1 MKNQRRFSNFSR
13 STECYFAI
21 VGISI
26 FGEFLSSW
34 STESCIL
41 VIDGILY
48 RRDRRNSYFRDR
60 RIKWSNQA
68 IDESSDRRIKRS
80 IVSITLKI
88 RDREFSR
95 NWNSGIPGKKRRKK
109 KNSHSNKPNTEHQG
123 PVQGLV
129 FLILLGASLKK
140 NVNTKP
146 QEGQKKIPIL
156 HCTLVLVGKGTLLE
170 LARVSMLPC
179 CAHAEKK
186 DQKYT
191 SLMWKWH
198 ERYLVP

>member
-1 MKNQRRFSNFSR
+1 MLLRDRRNFYLR
-13 STECYFAI
+13 
-21 VGISI
+21 GI
-26 FGEFLSSW
+26 FVF
-34 STESCIL
+34 
-41 VIDGILY
+41 VIDGIFYPRDRRNLY

-88 RDREFSR
+88 RDQEFSR

-156 HCTLVLVGKGTLLE
+156 HCTLVLVGKGALLE

-186 DQKYT
+186 T
-191 SLMWKWH
+191 RSIHLWCENGMSGT
-198 ERYLVP
+198 

>member
-1 MKNQRRFSNFSR
+1 MKNQWGFSNFSR

-34 STESCIL
+34 STESFIL
-41 VIDGILY
+41 VIDGICIVAIDGILMFAI
-48 RRDRRNSYFRDR
+48 DESSD
-60 RIKWSNQA
+60 RIKRSTNQA

-95 NWNSGIPGKKRRKK
+95 NWNSGIPGKKRRKRK
-109 KNSHSNKPNTEHQG
+109 KFPFQQAQHGAPRTCSRPC
-123 PVQGLV
+123 
-129 FLILLGASLKK
+129 FLILLGACLKK

-146 QEGQKKIPIL
+146 QEGQKKNSNTPL
-156 HCTLVLVGKGTLLE
+156 HIGASRKGYS
-170 LARVSMLPC
+170 AR
-179 CAHAEKK
+179 
-186 DQKYT
+186 T
-191 SLMWKWH
+191 SKS
-198 ERYLVP
+198 

>member
-95 NWNSGIPGKKRRKK
+95 NWNSGIPGKKRRKRK
-109 KNSHSNKPNTEHQG
+109 KFPFQQAQNGAPRTCSRPC
-123 PVQGLV
+123 

-186 DQKYT
+186 T
-191 SLMWKWH
+191 RSIHLWCENGMSGT
-198 ERYLVP
+198 